1 MKSWT
6 SNTAKRVLVKKEAL
20 NDFLGE
26 VSENRDLRYRAV
38 FKILGI
44 LAKDEISKSEL
55 SSHSKDNIRIK
66 DKSCLSN

>member
-44 LAKDEISKSEL
+44 LVKDEISKSEL
-55 SSHSKDNIRIK
+55 SSPDSKVKIRNNFP
-66 DKSCLSN
+66 KSR